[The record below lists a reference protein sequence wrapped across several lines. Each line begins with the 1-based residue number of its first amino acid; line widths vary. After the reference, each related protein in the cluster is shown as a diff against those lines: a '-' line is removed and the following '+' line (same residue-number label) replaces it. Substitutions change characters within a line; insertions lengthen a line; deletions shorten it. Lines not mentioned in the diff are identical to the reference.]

1 MPTNIQKPLF
11 RNGNGKCVL
20 VDMKNKKNTQE
31 KYWHLKAIFGRGK
44 PALRGLRTTK
54 KLTYRKRSQNGE
66 SNQ

>member
-31 KYWHLKAIFGRGK
+31 KILAPKGDLWSRKTGLKRIKNDKKTHL
-44 PALRGLRTTK
+44 
-54 KLTYRKRSQNGE
+54 S
-66 SNQ
+66 